1 MTVIFA
7 CKLLNLVLLE
17 ESSFLVTCFTV
28 VGAFANAGN
37 RLIVFI
43 LTASY
48 QKEMTEYTKG
58 EVKKN
63 VREIKIALM

>member
-17 ESSFLVTCFTV
+17 ESSFLVTRFTV

-43 LTASY
+43 
-48 QKEMTEYTKG
+48 
-58 EVKKN
+58 
-63 VREIKIALM
+63 

>member
-17 ESSFLVTCFTV
+17 ESFVLVTRFAV

-43 LTASY
+43 
-48 QKEMTEYTKG
+48 
-58 EVKKN
+58 
-63 VREIKIALM
+63 